1 MLVDKPCHLRQ
12 RGKNPP
18 DLFISFW
25 KLFFNPVFSKCLR
38 QAPGD
43 VFFVFF
49 FCAAILHFAFC
60 SLLSPDAACL
70 KCSDCGQKTQ
80 IIIPLSLLAKALLPD
95 LLGCLPVQYPRS
107 MQSFLLQSCIEAAR
121 GSLRAVQSCSLSLQ
135 PLVMRYE

>member
-1 MLVDKPCHLRQ
+1 MPPKAEGQKSPRPVYFILEALFQPCIFKVPET
-12 RGKNPP
+12 GT
-18 DLFISFW
+18 W
-25 KLFFNPVFSKCLR
+25 GCFFC
-38 QAPGD
+38 
-43 VFFVFF
+43 FF